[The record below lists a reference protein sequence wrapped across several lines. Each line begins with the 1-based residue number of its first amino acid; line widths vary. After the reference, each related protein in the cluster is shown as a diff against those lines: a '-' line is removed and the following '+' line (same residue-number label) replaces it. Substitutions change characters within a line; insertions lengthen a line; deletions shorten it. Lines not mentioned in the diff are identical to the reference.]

1 MVSQAVG
8 NQSIVDFVSG
18 GSSIEE
24 THGQKHC
31 LIFDEVDGMSGNQ
44 DRGGMQVSTVKDF
57 KTHKMFAVITL
68 KFKQRGLS
76 TEKCMKEP
84 LICAIAFCICKKTT
98 FLVMWVLY
106 SRMPDKFAVNSL
118 QFIEETQSSI
128 SDSVDFDKTA
138 PLKGLILA
146 CFDYPDLSVNN
157 HTIITVNLLKLG
169 LMNMQIT

>member
-1 MVSQAVG
+1 
-8 NQSIVDFVSG
+8 
-18 GSSIEE
+18 
-24 THGQKHC
+24 
-31 LIFDEVDGMSGNQ
+31 
-44 DRGGMQVSTVKDF
+44 
-57 KTHKMFAVITL
+57 
-68 KFKQRGLS
+68 
-76 TEKCMKEP
+76 
-84 LICAIAFCICKKTT
+84 
-98 FLVMWVLY
+98 MWVLY